1 VKHLVAVLLLT
12 MTILATLIT
21 APAAEAASYVTHLDP
36 VTNPNIPKPRYIAKN
51 PLRTSY
57 TDPAFGTTVLRVTG
71 DPGTRILLNGTT
83 DTGRKWPKE
92 VCHNSSYGDVAWNA
106 DSSLLFL
113 TGCDRTQNLL
123 LDGNTFKV
131 LRVQFNN
138 RVHGVNVW
146 DRNNPERTFEIGGS
160 TIYEYFPRTDTSKLL
175 YTLTGY
181 SGLSAQGQTRRMAND
196 GKSIALRATKA
207 GKGYNFCFDLTTGQK
222 GPDIPVVPDQPRGAL
237 ISPSGK
243 YLIARYPGG
252 RLGGYEAFE
261 CATGKKVFEYH
272 GEQPEH
278 GDTYIYQSNGREYIV
293 GGGYR
298 VSSLDLLNGEL
309 FAHTP
314 KESFCEHASTRNYQD
329 GEWAITSCGSS
340 SKYFPR
346 EIIAVRIGVRQ
357 ANVVRRLAHHNSFRG
372 RNYEAEVHPNVS
384 PDGKK
389 IVFASNW
396 RGLKGADDNAP
407 VSTYVILLPDWTPQI
422 ATR

>member
-1 VKHLVAVLLLT
+1 MKHLVTVLLLA
-12 MTILATLIT
+12 MTLLPGLIT
-21 APAAEAASYVTHLDP
+21 APAVKGASYVTHLDP
-36 VTNPNIPKPRYIAKN
+36 VTNPNLPKPSYIAKN
-51 PLRTSY
+51 PLNAAY

-71 DPGTRILLNGTT
+71 NPGTSILLNGKTS
-83 DTGRKWPKE
+83 TGAKWPKE

-113 TGCDRTQNLL
+113 TGCDRRQNVL

-131 LRVQFNN
+131 LRVKFNN

-175 YTLTGY
+175 YALTGY
-181 SGLSAQGQTRRMAND
+181 TGLAAQGQTRKMPND
-196 GKSIALRATKA
+196 GKSIALRATK
-207 GKGYNFCFDLTTGQK
+207 GGSDYNFCFDLTTGQK

-243 YLIARYPGG
+243 YLLARYPGG
-252 RLGGYEAFE
+252 RKSGYDAFE
-261 CATGKKVFEYH
+261 CATGKKIFEYR
-272 GEQPEH
+272 GGQPEH
-278 GDTYIYQSNGREYIV
+278 SDTYQRNGGEYVV
-293 GGGYR
+293 GGGNQVR
-298 VSSLDLLNGEL
+298 SLDLLNGQMV
-309 FAHTP
+309 AHTP
-314 KESFCEHASTRNYQD
+314 PLSLCEHASTRNYKD
-329 GEWAITSCGSS
+329 GKWAITSCGSS

-346 EIIAVRIGVRQ
+346 EIIAVRIDAGQ
-357 ANVVRRLAHHNSFRG
+357 ANVVRRLAHHNSVRG

-396 RGLKGADDNAP
+396 RGLKGADDSAP
-407 VSTYVILLPDWTPQI
+407 VSTYVILLPDWTPE
-422 ATR
+422 